1 MVIRN
6 TGHIGSAV
14 EFKINNHDP
23 FEYPY
28 YFDNRFA
35 TREPEMIMKHGGMQH
50 LLMKKLYNY

>member
-23 FEYPY
+23 LNIHIILIIGSQQE
-28 YFDNRFA
+28 NQ
-35 TREPEMIMKHGGMQH
+35 K
-50 LLMKKLYNY
+50 